1 MKDSQKNLILDW
13 LRKVHRMEWAHRYES
28 QKWRRVNLS
37 FGVTST
43 ILAAALS
50 TVPNIPTLSEN
61 SIKLIV
67 PIGAMIVA
75 ILSGLQ
81 TFLNPSEISDKFRVK
96 SDEFES
102 LRHYI
107 EEIIE
112 FHCDEQTGEVNKDLL
127 KNVRERWE
135 KIGSLNMSGQ
145 NFKIAGKKLDKLNR
159 YPKGLKF

>member
-28 QKWRRVNLS
+28 QRWRRVNLI

-43 ILAAALS
+43 TLAAALS
-50 TVPNIPTLSEN
+50 TVPNIPILNED
-61 SIKLIV
+61 SIKLII
-67 PIGAMIVA
+67 PIIAMIVA
-75 ILSGLQ
+75 VLSGLQ
-81 TFLNPSEISDKFRVK
+81 TFLNPTEFSDKFRVK

-112 FHCDEQTGEVNKDLL
+112 FHCDGQSGEVNTELL
-127 KNVRERWE
+127 KDVRERWSQ
-135 KIGSLNMSGQ
+135 IGSLNMSSD
-145 NFKIAGKKLDKLNR
+145 NFRIAGEKIDKLNR
-159 YPKGLKF
+159 YPKELKF